1 MSWTI
6 KRNPAL
12 PAEPTYQDPGR
23 CMNCGHLGAP
33 NVARG
38 VNEAH
43 DPNVGCLV
51 PGGTKYLEDEN
62 GNGFLACNCDQFV
75 PAPEA
80 AEGAQ

>member
-1 MSWTI
+1 MWTI

-12 PAEPTYQDPGR
+12 PAEPAFQHPRR
-23 CMNCGHLGAP
+23 CMNCGHLDAP
-33 NVARG
+33 DQERG
-38 VNEAH
+38 INESH
-43 DPNVGCLV
+43 DPDVGCLV